1 MFKKVIPF
9 FPYHKVFTKYEEELI
24 NVIRDVG
31 KRGAFIL
38 QSDLQEFE
46 ENIAKYI
53 GVKYAVGVG
62 NATDGL
68 HLALRAA
75 GIGPGD
81 EVIFCSHTMV
91 ATASAIYF
99 TGAIPVPVDC
109 GPDHLIDPRAV
120 EEAITPRTKVILPTQ
135 LNGRTA
141 NMDALQSIAEKYNLI
156 IIEDAAQ
163 ALGSKFKGKCAGT
176 FGLAGVVSFY
186 PAKTLGCL
194 GDGGIIFTND
204 DEMYRKLKMLRDHG
218 RDEKGEIVIWG
229 FNSRLDNI
237 QAAILN
243 YKLKFY
249 DKEIGR
255 RREIAR
261 LYYQL
266 LGDVKEL
273 LLPPPPDGD
282 PDHFDIYQNYE
293 IEAERREELR
303 EYLSKNGIGTIIQW
317 GGKPVHQFEKL
328 GFNVKLPYTE
338 KMFQRCLLLPM
349 NSFLTDEDVCYIANK
364 IREFYGYEEKG
375 NRDD

>member
-1 MFKKVIPF
+1 MSEIRKVPF
-9 FPYHKVFTKYEEELI
+9 FNYSRVFTNYEEEFLSI
-24 NVIRDVG
+24 IKEVG
-31 KRGAFIL
+31 RRGAFIM
-38 QSDLQEFE
+38 QSDLEEFE
-46 ENIAKYI
+46 KNIAKYV
-53 GVKYAVGVG
+53 GAKYAVGVG
-62 NATDGL
+62 NATDGI

-75 GIGPGD
+75 GIGVGD

-99 TGAIPVPVDC
+99 TGATPIPVDC
-109 GPDHLIDPRAV
+109 GTDHLIDPQSI
-120 EEAITPRTKVILPTQ
+120 EKFITSRTKAIVPTQ

-141 NMDALQSIAEKYNLI
+141 NMDVLQNIAQKYNLI

-186 PAKTLGCL
+186 PSKTLGCL
-194 GDGGIIFTND
+194 GDGGAIFTND
-204 DEMYRKLKMLRDHG
+204 EEIYKKLKMLRDHG
-218 RDEKGEIVIWG
+218 KDEKGEVVIWG

-249 DKEIGR
+249 EQEITR

-261 LYYQL
+261 LYHKL
-266 LGDVKEL
+266 LKDIKEL
-273 LLPPPPDGD
+273 LLPPPPNSD

-293 IEAERREELR
+293 IEAEERDKLK

-317 GGKPVHQFEKL
+317 GGKAVHQFEKL

-349 NSFLTDEDVCYIANK
+349 NTFLTDDDVYYVANK
-364 IREFYGYEEKG
+364 IREFYGYKKYVKK
-375 NRDD
+375 